1 MKDQYTDRASFTIY
15 LNTKCPFGLRGFS
28 VALSKCGMERIVCL
42 TNTMGFSHHGFL
54 SEEREKVFEQKLLT
68 ENSVLF
74 SGDVC
79 TSHKFDLLV
88 EKLVVNITHNQTNSS
103 PKILIF
109 LKSESATRLGDAKMS
124 NNTKRS
130 QNYF

>member
-54 SEEREKVFEQKLLT
+54 SEEREKLFEQKLLT

-88 EKLVVNITHNQTNSS
+88 EKLVVNITHN
-103 PKILIF
+103 LF
-109 LKSESATRLGDAKMS
+109 
-124 NNTKRS
+124 
-130 QNYF
+130 